1 MPHSFAALRIQRMN
15 QLLFV
20 AIGLGAG
27 VLAGMFGIG
36 GGIIIV
42 PALILLAKFAPQTA
56 TGTSLA
62 IFLLPIG
69 ALGAWTYYKEGHVK
83 VVPALLLAL
92 GVFLG
97 SPVGARLAQSIS
109 ALALKRTF
117 AVFLVAVAARMWFG
131 K

>member
-1 MPHSFAALRIQRMN
+1 MN
-15 QLLFV
+15 HLLFV
-20 AIGLGAG
+20 VIGLGAG

-36 GGIIIV
+36 GGIVIV

-62 IFLLPIG
+62 IFLMPVGL
-69 ALGAWTYYKEGHVK
+69 LGAWSYYKGGHVR

-97 SPVGARLAQSIS
+97 SPFGARIAQGMSQ
-109 ALALKRTF
+109 LALKRAF
-117 AVFLVAVAARMWFG
+117 SLLLVAVAVRLWFG